1 MSETTLRNGLAVLV
15 CLVLAGP
22 GYAQRE
28 LRDIPD
34 PDPEL
39 ERATFVVDP
48 AVEVN
53 LFAADPLIAKPIQMN
68 FDAAGRLWVASS
80 SLYPQIKPGQQA
92 DDKIV
97 VLSDTDG
104 DGRSDRTDVF
114 ADGLLIPTGIE
125 PGDGGVYVANST
137 ELLHLADTDGDMR
150 ADRRRVV
157 LSGFGTEDTH
167 HILHTLRWGPEGL
180 LYFNQSI
187 YIHSHIETP
196 HGIRRLGAGGIWHFR
211 PETMELDV
219 FIRGLV
225 NGWGH
230 HFDRWGQS
238 FVTDGAGGQGIN
250 YAFPGAVFET
260 AKEEVRILDGL
271 NPGSP
276 KYCSAEI
283 LEGRHVPEDWQ
294 GNILTNDFRANR
306 VCRFAIE
313 EAESGY
319 TARQLGDLIR
329 AKSVAFRPIDVK
341 QGPDGAI
348 YIADWYN
355 PIIQHGEVDFRDPR
369 RDHVHG
375 RIWRVTFRDRAK
387 TQAPQLADLDTE
399 GLLAALESP
408 ERYTRQRAK
417 RLLKR
422 RGAETVVPALAAWLA
437 GLDAND
443 AEYEHHRLEGLWTYQ
458 ALDMPEPA
466 LLGQVLESPD
476 HRARAAAVRVLYH
489 WQDRLGDDGSDA
501 TTLASRHVV
510 DQHPRVRLEAVRALG
525 RIGTAA
531 AVVAAMQA
539 LDMPTD
545 RFLDH
550 ALWLTARETSDAWL
564 PQLVDGKITF
574 VRPEHT
580 IYALEAVDSP
590 AVVPVAARLAGNDQV
605 GSDVRR
611 RALELLA
618 RHGGPAE
625 FDLVLAEVFDGA
637 APAQERGQL
646 LESLVKASQTRGVV
660 PDRSAGRVGQ
670 LVSGDEPRLARAAI
684 EAAGRWQVEEAWMPI
699 LEIAISDDAP
709 VETRIAAARS
719 LALLR
724 PDEAVDVLVE
734 MAGDDQTA
742 AIRPSAVEVLATL
755 DVTKAAGRAAT
766 LLAEAESASQAAALI
781 EMFAQR
787 KSGPA
792 ALAAALDE
800 QHVMLPATVA
810 RRGLRAAASAGA
822 DGSALNEA

>member
-1 MSETTLRNGLAVLV
+1 M
-15 CLVLAGP
+15 
-22 GYAQRE
+22 
-28 LRDIPD
+28 
-34 PDPEL
+34 
-39 ERATFVVDP
+39 
-48 AVEVN
+48 
-53 LFAADPLIAKPIQMN
+53 
-68 FDAAGRLWVASS
+68 
-80 SLYPQIKPGQQA
+80 
-92 DDKIV
+92 
-97 VLSDTDG
+97 
-104 DGRSDRTDVF
+104 
-114 ADGLLIPTGIE
+114 
-125 PGDGGVYVANST
+125 
-137 ELLHLADTDGDMR
+137 
-150 ADRRRVV
+150 
-157 LSGFGTEDTH
+157 
-167 HILHTLRWGPEGL
+167 
-180 LYFNQSI
+180 
-187 YIHSHIETP
+187 
-196 HGIRRLGAGGIWHFR
+196 
-211 PETMELDV
+211 
-219 FIRGLV
+219 
-225 NGWGH
+225 
-230 HFDRWGQS
+230 
-238 FVTDGAGGQGIN
+238 
-250 YAFPGAVFET
+250 
-260 AKEEVRILDGL
+260 
-271 NPGSP
+271 
-276 KYCSAEI
+276 
-283 LEGRHVPEDWQ
+283 
-294 GNILTNDFRANR
+294 
-306 VCRFAIE
+306 
-313 EAESGY
+313 
-319 TARQLGDLIR
+319 
-329 AKSVAFRPIDVK
+329 K

-408 ERYTRQRAK
+408 DRYTRQRAK
-417 RLLKR
+417 RLLKQ
-422 RGAETVVPALAAWLA
+422 RGAETVAPALAAWLA

-458 ALDMPEPA
+458 ALDVPEPA

-564 PQLVDGKITF
+564 PQLVDGQITF

-590 AVVPVAARLAGNDQV
+590 AVVPVAARLAGNDQAGNDQVGNDQVGNDQVGNDQVGNDQVGNDQV

-625 FDLVLAEVFDGA
+625 FDLVLAEVFDGG

-719 LALLR
+719 LAAASRRSRRRAGGDGRRR
-724 PDEAVDVLVE
+724 PNGRHSTVGRRS
-734 MAGDDQTA
+734 AGDARRDQGGGA
-742 AIRPSAVEVLATL
+742 GGRVVGRSRVRVSGGRVDRNVRSAQEWSR
-755 DVTKAAGRAAT
+755 G
-766 LLAEAESASQAAALI
+766 
-781 EMFAQR
+781 
-787 KSGPA
+787 
-792 ALAAALDE
+792 
-800 QHVMLPATVA
+800 A
-810 RRGLRAAASAGA
+810 RRGSR
-822 DGSALNEA
+822 